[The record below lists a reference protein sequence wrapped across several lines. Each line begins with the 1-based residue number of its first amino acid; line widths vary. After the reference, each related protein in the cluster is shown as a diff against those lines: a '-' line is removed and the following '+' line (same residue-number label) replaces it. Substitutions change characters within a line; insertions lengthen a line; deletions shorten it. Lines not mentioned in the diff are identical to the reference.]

1 MEGHFKLRLQ
11 SFSKID
17 AFLVCYWFIDQ
28 NYFFLF
34 FCGRKYLSL
43 QLINFTVDQCHH
55 HNSSFKINVTG
66 DNKATK
72 SIKQKSRTTYERAW
86 MRFRNHFKCSD
97 EFESRMP
104 TEEEFLSYFGFLR
117 KEKQHSSSSLWT
129 IFSMLNSV
137 CKGKYEIPLQTYP
150 RLRCIIKSYDVDI
163 KKKAYTFTN
172 EEIAEFVQN
181 ESLSG
186 AYWLVRKA
194 IVILTYFGGLRHAE
208 VMSLT
213 LENICCDPEGLNI
226 FHQRGNKKAR

>member
-1 MEGHFKLRLQ
+1 MSLQ
-11 SFSKID
+11 S
-17 AFLVCYWFIDQ
+17 
-28 NYFFLF
+28 
-34 FCGRKYLSL
+34 
-43 QLINFTVDQCHH
+43 INFTVDQCYHN
-55 HNSSFKINVTG
+55 NSSFKINVTG

-117 KEKQHSSSSLWT
+117 REKQHSSSSLWT

-137 CKGKYEIPLQTYP
+137 CKGKYGIPLQTYP

-208 VMSLT
+208 VMNLT
-213 LENICCDPEGLNI
+213 LENICCDPDGLNI
-226 FHQRGNKKAR
+226 FHQRGNKKARYLTVFYT